1 MKTSIFEK
9 YKKMPELDVFACIL
23 KNELILK
30 VKKERNRFWP
40 TFCFSFCTFSSR
52 SIWHIDICY
61 CNIFFHRFP
70 VFKKLVY

>member
-23 KNELILK
+23 KNELILN
-30 VKKERNRFWP
+30 VKKERTRFWP
-40 TFCFSFCTFSSR
+40 TFCFSFCTFSSP